1 MQIEI
6 GKKISVLQCQS
17 KANFSVL
24 FVTKS
29 HQSLKSDLF
38 TLEGVTNI

>member
-6 GKKISVLQCQS
+6 GQNQCVAIKS

-29 HQSLKSDLF
+29 HQYQKLDLF
-38 TLEGVTNI
+38 TLKGATKI